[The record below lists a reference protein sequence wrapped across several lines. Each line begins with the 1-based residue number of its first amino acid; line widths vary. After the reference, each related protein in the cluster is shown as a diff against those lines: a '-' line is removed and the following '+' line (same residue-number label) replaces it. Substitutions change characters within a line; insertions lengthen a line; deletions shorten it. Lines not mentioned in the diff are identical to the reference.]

1 MVTDHVEEL
10 FEIIKDGL
18 SNLVDLIIE
27 LPTLL
32 YSLINLIPMP
42 FYDIVKYFL
51 SFFIILI
58 FIFAINKIIG
68 VIMK

>member
-1 MVTDHVEEL
+1 MVTDYVEEL

-18 SNLVDLIIE
+18 LNLIDLIIQ

-32 YSLINLIPMP
+32 FSLINLIPMP

-51 SFFIILI
+51 SFFIVLLVVFLI
-58 FIFAINKIIG
+58 IKIKG
-68 VIMK
+68 VK